1 MNHSQDLKRLLE
13 SIDHKGYPAYKAVQG
28 SYDFK
33 DYILT
38 VDHVQGDPFASP
50 SKVSVFIPHKINAFP
65 EGYYDRQLE
74 ENGTGEL
81 SAALFQPGNCTINFK
96 AKGSGKSGLIATSR
110 PGQEVLTRSACE
122 CTEPESP
129 PALKSASR
137 TFGRTINSGELIKI
151 LFEFSAR
158 MRQKCLYV

>member
-50 SKVSVFIPHKINAFP
+50 PRSAYLSHIRSTHFLKDIMTANGRKRHWRIICRVVSARKLHDLILK
-65 EGYYDRQLE
+65 Q
-74 ENGTGEL
+74 
-81 SAALFQPGNCTINFK
+81 
-96 AKGSGKSGLIATSR
+96 KGSGKSGLIATSR

-122 CTEPESP
+122 CTGTGITARFEVGF
-129 PALKSASR
+129 PALEER
-137 TFGRTINSGELIKI
+137 
-151 LFEFSAR
+151 
-158 MRQKCLYV
+158 